1 MRPLAIPIAIAAFLP
16 AACSNATSEPEP
28 QQETADPPVEMPTDS
43 RAQTA
48 SPANQPAEA
57 KISPDAIPNRFI
69 GVWDY
74 IKGTCDPAS
83 DMRLEIGQAEFGF
96 YESHGRVT
104 GIRNEGEATI
114 VDLDMS
120 GEGETWTESL
130 RLVLKEDGTRLH
142 VTEPQ
147 KESDEDD
154 YPRRR
159 CPA

>member
-1 MRPLAIPIAIAAFLP
+1 
-16 AACSNATSEPEP
+16 
-28 QQETADPPVEMPTDS
+28 
-43 RAQTA
+43 
-48 SPANQPAEA
+48 
-57 KISPDAIPNRFI
+57 
-69 GVWDY
+69 
-74 IKGTCDPAS
+74 
-83 DMRLEIGQAEFGF
+83 MRLEIGQAEFGF
-96 YESHGRVT
+96 YESRGKVT

-120 GEGETWTESL
+120 GEGETWTQSL

>member
-1 MRPLAIPIAIAAFLP
+1 MKPLVTLIAVAAFLP
-16 AACSNATSEPEP
+16 AACSD
-28 QQETADPPVEMPTDS
+28 ETAPPAGQPGTAETAATGTPAKPAQVDDS
-43 RAQTA
+43 A
-48 SPANQPAEA
+48 SRMADGKED
-57 KISPDAIPNRFI
+57 SDAIPNRFI

-120 GEGETWTESL
+120 GEGETWTQSL